1 MSDELKKCT
10 FITYNQSKYTDMK
23 NFCFILMLS
32 SFMNAQVGVNT
43 TTPSRTLDVNGSL
56 RVRTQTDESANSSYN
71 NVLISDANGNV
82 DYVKKSLLNQQM
94 VSLFNLNVLPSVN
107 AGGNGAAAI
116 PVSISNQ
123 SITLTKPA
131 FVMISYSVPVTLS
144 IAATDGRM
152 KILRTH
158 LNVNG
163 TNVIRSSNTYT
174 NSTATGT
181 NLTGIFY
188 NTGSY
193 TTLLGAGTHSIEVL
207 GTCFDFTTAS
217 QCIQGGS
224 FSGTSFQAFAIYND
238 Y

>member
-1 MSDELKKCT
+1 MKAFYFTLVINS
-10 FITYNQSKYTDMK
+10 FI
-23 NFCFILMLS
+23 
-32 SFMNAQVGVNT
+32 NAQVGINT
-43 TTPSRTLDVNGSL
+43 TTPSRTLDLNGTL
-56 RVRTQTDESANSSYN
+56 RVRTQTDQSANTSFN
-71 NVLISDANGNV
+71 NVLIADTNGNV
-82 DYVKKSLLNQQM
+82 DYVKKNLLNQQM
-94 VSLFNLNVLPSVN
+94 VQLFNLTTLPSVN
-107 AGGNGAAAI
+107 AGGNGNAAI
-116 PVSISNQ
+116 AISISNQ

-144 IAATDGRM
+144 AGASDGRM

-163 TNVIRSSNTYT
+163 INMVRSSNSYT

-193 TTLLGAGTHSIEVL
+193 ITLLAAGTHSIEVL
-207 GTCFDFTTAS
+207 GTCFDFTTAA
-217 QCIQGGS
+217 QCIQGGN
-224 FSGTSFQAFAIYND
+224 FPGTSFQAFAMYND

>member
-1 MSDELKKCT
+1 MRN
-10 FITYNQSKYTDMK
+10 FIFIFFISV
-23 NFCFILMLS
+23 FC
-32 SFMNAQVGVNT
+32 NGQVGINT
-43 TTPSRTLDVNGSL
+43 TAPSRTVDVNGAL
-56 RVRTQTDESANSSYN
+56 RVRTQTDQSSNSSYD

-82 DYVKKSLLNQQM
+82 DYIKKNVLNQQM
-94 VSLFNLNVLPSVN
+94 VQLFNLSTLPSVN
-107 AGGNGAAAI
+107 AGGSGAVT

-131 FVMISYSVPVTLS
+131 FVMITYSVPITLS
-144 IAATDGRM
+144 AAASDGRM

-163 TNVIRSSNTYT
+163 NNVVRSSNTYT

-193 TTLLGAGTHSIEVL
+193 ITLLGAGTHSIEIL
-207 GTCFDFTTAS
+207 GTCFDFAAAS
-217 QCIQGGS
+217 NCVQGGA
-224 FSGTSFQAFAIYND
+224 FAGTSFQAFAMYND